1 MSDVFIK
8 SGEQPRYFAFNSG
21 TSTAV
26 VAASRPTFKESP
38 YGTFQAI
45 VTGTGSVSATIL
57 IQVCNQEDTF
67 NGVKANW
74 ITMGTITLAGT
85 TTATALT
92 ATTIAAH
99 FIGVFIVVLILL
111 PRQLLFIFIFIV
123 RARIVTW

>member
-8 SGEQPRYFAFNSG
+8 SGEQPRYFAFSG
-21 TSTAV
+21 ITSTAV
-26 VAASRPTFKESP
+26 VAASSPTFKESP

-85 TTATALT
+85 TTATDGF
-92 ATTIAAH
+92 TT
-99 FIGVFIVVLILL
+99 VC
-111 PRQLLFIFIFIV
+111 PWRYV
-123 RARIVTW
+123 RANVTAISATSVVEVIMGV

>member
-8 SGEQPRYFAFNSG
+8 SGEQPRYFAFNG
-21 TSTAV
+21 ATSTAV

-38 YGTFQAI
+38 YGTFQTI

-85 TTATALT
+85 TTATDGF
-92 ATTIAAH
+92 TTVA
-99 FIGVFIVVLILL
+99 
-111 PRQLLFIFIFIV
+111 PWRYV
-123 RARIVTW
+123 RANVTAISASSVVEVIMGV